1 MGLIQKVGV
10 GRAWGRGIPSLT
22 FRAFYWGA
30 RRISHTS
37 PRREPGDSGSLDH
50 RPHPAQSPVA
60 FMISSVRMI
69 ATPIS
74 DSPAISPL
82 DTGTV

>member
-1 MGLIQKVGV
+1 MPLARASRLRGRGFLSLAL
-10 GRAWGRGIPSLT
+10 RAWMASGCHPSPQRKQGT
-22 FRAFYWGA
+22 AQQAIA
-30 RRISHTS
+30 RY
-37 PRREPGDSGSLDH
+37 
-50 RPHPAQSPVA
+50 PAQRPVA

>member
-1 MGLIQKVGV
+1 VPGYIAAGGLGGPGAVSLVHASGFDGKGVTREAAIQARNVSKGH
-10 GRAWGRGIPSLT
+10 
-22 FRAFYWGA
+22 A
-30 RRISHTS
+30 RRTL
-37 PRREPGDSGSLDH
+37 EPY
-50 RPHPAQSPVA
+50 PAQRPVA